1 MSSMCSRQVDSTSA
15 LAESGEPVIAR
26 MTQVRPGT
34 LAVALEGDEREHL
47 RALAPV
53 HRMLGV
59 DRDLTHFDRTAAS
72 IPWLKPLAARM
83 RGVKPPLY
91 ATL

>member
-34 LAVALEGDEREHL
+34 LAVALEGDEREHHRVL
-47 RALAPV
+47 ALV

-59 DRDLTHFDRTAAS
+59 DRDLTHFDRTAVS